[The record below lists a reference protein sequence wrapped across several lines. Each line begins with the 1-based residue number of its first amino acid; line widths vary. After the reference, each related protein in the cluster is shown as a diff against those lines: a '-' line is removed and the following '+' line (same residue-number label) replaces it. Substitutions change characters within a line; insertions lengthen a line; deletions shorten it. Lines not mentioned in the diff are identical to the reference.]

1 MARFTLTVT
10 FNDPL
15 ADSDGSLYAELAAST
30 ALHALRHQTQIVV
43 ESAELVDS
51 EAPTPAW
58 GGGTDFHAWCLEDAA
73 DVEDEIM
80 NQINPLGQW

>member
-43 ESAELVDS
+43 ESAELIDS
-51 EAPTPAW
+51 EAPTPDW
-58 GGGTDFHAWCLEDAA
+58 NGGTSFHEWCLEDASEW
-73 DVEDEIM
+73 EDA
-80 NQINPLGQW
+80 

>member
-15 ADSDGSLYAELAAST
+15 TDSDGSLYAELAAST

-51 EAPTPAW
+51 EAQPARTPVLNAE
-58 GGGTDFHAWCLEDAA
+58 WCEL
-73 DVEDEIM
+73 DEGDY
-80 NQINPLGQW
+80 PEVFAT